1 MVPTSLCSANPPS
14 KASTACAGLTP
25 LTAIWLSRL
34 IPPPSANCR
43 TLPESTPPP
52 FPSASSSADGEIIH
66 RFRRVSIGWKD
77 YRKTDAHYREGAHFE
92 KFTYC
97 GKTFAIGL
105 CGDLW
110 TDSRPEEMH
119 ALDADVVLWP
129 VWCDYRADEWNSTI
143 KHEYAEQAQKCG
155 RRVLLIN
162 PYCADEN
169 AADAA
174 AGGAVDFRD
183 GKIQAELPAG
193 NSGMLMVTV

>member
-1 MVPTSLCSANPPS
+1 MGSEMCIRDS
-14 KASTACAGLTP
+14 
-25 LTAIWLSRL
+25 
-34 IPPPSANCR
+34 
-43 TLPESTPPP
+43 
-52 FPSASSSADGEIIH
+52 
-66 RFRRVSIGWKD
+66 
-77 YRKTDAHYREGAHFE
+77 
-92 KFTYC
+92 
-97 GKTFAIGL
+97 
-105 CGDLW
+105 LW
-110 TDSRPEEMH
+110 TDGRPEEMH

-193 NSGMLMVTV
+193 NSGMLMINV